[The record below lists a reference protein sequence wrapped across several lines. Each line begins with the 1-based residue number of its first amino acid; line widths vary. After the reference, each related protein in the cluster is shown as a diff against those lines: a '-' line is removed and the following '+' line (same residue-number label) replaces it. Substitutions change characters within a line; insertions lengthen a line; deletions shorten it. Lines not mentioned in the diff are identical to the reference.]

1 MKRREF
7 ISLLGGAAVASPRA
21 ARTQQPERMRR
32 IGVLLPASPDDA
44 VFQARVETFVQELA
58 RLGWTIERNIQI
70 DIRWASTNAN
80 EIRRHAAEL
89 AALSP
94 DVILATGD
102 STMPPLLQA
111 TRTILIVFP
120 VGMDPVANG
129 YIDSLARPGGN
140 ATGFM
145 DFEYR
150 VSGKWLELL
159 KEAATQVER
168 VGLMVY
174 PETPVLTSS
183 KLLKPWPLRSRSSQ
197 SRSVCISSMACW
209 QWTNRCRSRATKGQ
223 RRATARPLIETEE
236 ERARCLNPDRYN
248 AEHHGDWNLRRC
260 ASMDSHRRHHGGV
273 FLVRCVSRRSTA
285 PADRRRLVPHK
296 RAAWKDVCLSALQ
309 KRELRHHRALGRL
322 RRAGDQ
328 LRTQYD
334 QASRRGLATELWL
347 LGCWAIMAGG

>member
-7 ISLLGGAAVASPRA
+7 ISLLGGAAVASPLA
-21 ARTQQPERMRR
+21 ARAQQPERMRR

-58 RLGWTIERNIQI
+58 RLGWTKGRNIQI

-174 PETPVLTSS
+174 PETPTSVHFF
-183 KLLKPWPLRSRSSQ
+183 KVAQAL
-197 SRSVCISSMACW
+197 
-209 QWTNRCRSRATKGQ
+209 
-223 RRATARPLIETEE
+223 
-236 ERARCLNPDRYN
+236 
-248 AEHHGDWNLRRC
+248 
-260 ASMDSHRRHHGGV
+260 
-273 FLVRCVSRRSTA
+273 A
-285 PADRRRLVPHK
+285 PALKIKPV
-296 RAAWKDVCLSALQ
+296 
-309 KRELRHHRALGRL
+309 ALGVH
-322 RRAGDQ
+322 
-328 LRTQYD
+328 
-334 QASRRGLATELWL
+334 
-347 LGCWAIMAGG
+347 